1 MKKYLYISFIFLFIP
16 FWAVAQNVGGSIVDE
31 LNSTK
36 RGQGNIKVLQDE
48 TVQKVLSERYANSS
62 GMSGS
67 STKVFDPN
75 ARYRTV
81 RGFKI
86 QAYSGNNQ
94 ARSKSIAHSRES
106 QIKEMFPEHETIVE
120 FSSPFW
126 RLRIG
131 NFLRRDDAEV
141 FLQELKKA
149 FPSYGKEMYVL
160 ADVVKIPIE

>member
-1 MKKYLYISFIFLFIP
+1 MKRYLYISLVLLLIP
-16 FWAVAQNVGGSIVDE
+16 FWAMSQNGGGSIVDE

-48 TVQKVLSERYANSS
+48 TVEKVLAGRRANISDT
-62 GMSGS
+62 SGS
-67 STKVFDPN
+67 SKTFDPN
-75 ARYRTV
+75 ARFRTV
-81 RGFKI
+81 RGYKV

-94 ARSKSIAHSRES
+94 ARSKSIAQSRES
-106 QIKEMFPEHETIVE
+106 QIKEMFPEHETTVE

-131 NFLRRDDAEV
+131 NFLRKEDADV

-160 ADVVKIPIE
+160 IDVVKIPIE